1 MRAFPTMSSPMKIL
15 VNCCPLLS
23 GAGGA
28 GGAGSYVHALLEHL
42 PPGTRVLASPE
53 NRSSLER
60 HAACDVV
67 VPEANHIDALHG
79 HLNWADVYLSPLNG
93 VTPEFLSCRIP
104 ILATLLDLQHAVMPH
119 FFDPAIIALR
129 HRHYGM
135 AVARADTILTI
146 SEYERRNIRR
156 LYGKQSVHVTYL
168 SGYLGDDPSLD
179 RSSVDEER
187 MRERLGAVDPDD
199 FLLFPAIPWPHK
211 NHYRLIQA
219 FHRLRRRNPAY
230 ARTGLVLTGGHDHPL
245 VRGNYRALIEDLG
258 LERAVAHTGF
268 LSDAELVWL
277 FRRARLLTFPSLY
290 EGFGI
295 PVCDAMKLGAP
306 VIAARAAAVPE
317 VGGDAIAYFRDPLD
331 PIAMADDIAA
341 LLDDPVGL
349 AAMVERSRAEG
360 ARFSAAATAQET
372 MAACAEAM
380 TARAAARPPEIVAIP
395 DNRTLEPPRRLTIL
409 VDATML
415 GGAQAD
421 GEADLARVEAFWRAT
436 APYKDRVHIVGLFTA
451 PDDEPTAALERW
463 KAVGGRFVLVF
474 PEAGGDLA
482 PAGRFVREEMVESDC
497 LLFLRLDRFDPAVY
511 REVGY
516 ACAMLDA
523 KPELNVVSLGDGE
536 RLRIKAPPS
545 DVGLIQEY
553 RSNADAPA
561 AFLHGRLIRI
571 RSAAADGLLS
581 PAGVVQLLKEPATL
595 CLPLDHAGAE
605 P

>member
-1 MRAFPTMSSPMKIL
+1 MKIL

-42 PPGTRVLASPE
+42 PVGTRVLASPE

-60 HAACDVV
+60 HTACDVV

-79 HLNWADVYLSPLNG
+79 HLDWADVYLSPLNG

-146 SEYERRNIRR
+146 SEYERRNIRQ

-168 SGYLGDDPSLD
+168 SGYLGDDPTLD
-179 RSSVDEER
+179 QSDVDVER
-187 MRERLGAVDPDD
+187 MRERLSAVDPDD

-245 VRGNYRALIEDLG
+245 VRGNYRALIGELG

-277 FRRARLLTFPSLY
+277 FRRTRLLTFPSLY

-331 PIAMADDIAA
+331 PTAMADDIAA

-349 AAMVERSRAEG
+349 AAMVERSRAES

-372 MAACAEAM
+372 MAACAEAIA
-380 TARAAARPPEIVAIP
+380 ARATARPPEIVAIP
-395 DNRTLEPPRRLTIL
+395 DNRTLTPPRRLTIL
-409 VDATML
+409 VDAT
-415 GGAQAD
+415 A
-421 GEADLARVEAFWRAT
+421 LANREGDATRVDAFWQAT
-436 APYKDRVHIVGLFTA
+436 APYKDRSHVVGLFTA
-451 PDDEPTAALERW
+451 PDGEPTVALERW
-463 KAVGGRFVLVF
+463 KATGARFVLVF

-482 PAGRFVREEMVESDC
+482 PAGRFVREEMVESDY
-497 LLFLRLDRFDPAVY
+497 LLFLDLDRFDPAVY

-516 ACAMLDA
+516 ACAMLDT
-523 KPELNVVSLGDGE
+523 KPELNVVALGDCE
-536 RLRIKAPPS
+536 RLHIKAPLS
-545 DVGLIQEY
+545 DAALIREY
-553 RSNADAPA
+553 RSNADAPT
-561 AFLHGRLIRI
+561 AFLHGRLVRV
-571 RSAAADGLLS
+571 RSAAAEGFLS

-595 CLPLDHAGAE
+595 CLPLDHAETA